1 MRPGWIVA
9 LALLMIG
16 ICLPAAGPQAAGDAG
31 AAAQARSGPL
41 LPDPIERAEQQRLE
55 LGRRL
60 RLRQALLRPAD
71 ARTRMQDRYDVLSY
85 RLDLRIPDPTIEVI
99 YGDLTARVRV
109 TDGPLDTLLLDLHD
123 NMVVDSVFVDSRIA
137 GYAQD
142 GYDLVILPTT
152 PAAQGGMTEARVFY
166 HGHPVET
173 GEVAFTFGSRGN
185 IPVIWTLS
193 EPFGAREW
201 WPCKDRPDDKA
212 DSVDVIVRVPESLV
226 ASSNGILVSNTLE
239 ADELRAFHWK
249 HRYPITTYLVC
260 VNVSNYV
267 VLDDFFV
274 QATGDTLPIEHYV
287 YPEKIAQAREDF
299 SITPLALRY
308 FEESFGSYPFGNEK
322 YGHTL
327 FPWGG
332 GMEHQTNTSYGASL
346 VRGDHAYDYI
356 LVHELAHQWWGDMVS
371 PADWRDIWLNEG
383 FASYAEALWAEHRY
397 GRNALAQYMTQ
408 TQYVAEPSGRVY
420 DPDDLFDPSVVYNK
434 GAWVLHMLRGIVG
447 DSLFH
452 EVLAQYRARTA
463 YRSTTTAEFQSIA
476 EEVTGRDLDF
486 FFEPWL
492 YGNGRPAYAA
502 SFLSIGSA
510 GAPRVAVHLTQTQRN
525 LPYFPMPVDLDVKLE
540 GGDAIRVRVY
550 NDPMHED
557 YEFDLP
563 DAPASVSV
571 DPDSWILKFTTS
583 SIYTLNITTTDLP
596 EAVAGDSIH
605 VQLQGRGGNL
615 PYRWATQGPSP
626 GGVTLDPDTGLL
638 TGAAPD
644 SGLYS
649 FRVSLTDAA
658 EGSDTQL
665 YQWRVHPVP
674 PDTTD
679 VPVPGPLSLRVGP
692 NPAHIGASMSIQ
704 APLGASVALTI
715 YDLRGR
721 EVRKLWNGDVPAR
734 PISWDGRDERGKKV
748 ASGIYFCRLTGPGGA
763 VVRRVVWLR

>member
-1 MRPGWIVA
+1 MLGASVEGSMRPRLLVV
-9 LALLMIG
+9 LALMFWIF
-16 ICLPAAGPQAAGDAG
+16 LPAARGQVRP
-31 AAAQARSGPL
+31 P
-41 LPDPIERAEQQRLE
+41 LPDPVARAAQQRLE
-55 LGRRL
+55 LARKFRL
-60 RLRQALLRPAD
+60 HQALRRPAD
-71 ARTRMQDRYDVLSY
+71 ARSRMQDRYDVLFY
-85 RLDLRIPDPTIEVI
+85 RLDLRIPDPTVEVI

-109 TDGPLDTLLLDLHD
+109 VDGPLDTLLFDLHD
-123 NMVVDSVFVDSRIA
+123 NMVVDSVFVD
-137 GYAQD
+137 AQRAD
-142 GYDLVILPTT
+142 FVQNWYDLAVVPQT
-152 PAAQGGMTEARVFY
+152 PAAQGGVTEARVYY

-173 GEVAFTFGSRGN
+173 GEAAFTFGSRGN

-226 ASSNGILVSNTLE
+226 ASSNGVLVSNTLE

-267 VLDDFFV
+267 VLDDYFV
-274 QATGDTLPIEHYV
+274 QASGDTLPIEHYV
-287 YPEKIAQAREDF
+287 YPEKVAQAREDF
-299 SITPLALRY
+299 SITPLALRF
-308 FEESFGSYPFGNEK
+308 FEESFGPYPFGREK
-322 YGHTL
+322 YGHTI

-332 GMEHQTNTSYGASL
+332 GMEHQTNTSYGSGL

-356 LVHELAHQWWGDMVS
+356 LVHELSHQWWGDMVS

-397 GRNALAQYMTQ
+397 GAEALGQYMTQ
-408 TQYVAEPSGRVY
+408 AQYVAEPSGRVY
-420 DPDDLFDPSVVYNK
+420 DPEDLFDPSVVYNK

-452 EVLAQYRARTA
+452 DVLAEYRERTA
-463 YRSTTTAEFQSIA
+463 YRSTTTSEFQAIA
-476 EEVTGRDLDF
+476 EEVSGQDLDY

-492 YGNGRPAYAA
+492 YGNGRPAYAV
-502 SFLSIGSA
+502 SFLSVGSA
-510 GAPRVAVHLTQTQRN
+510 GAPRVAVHLTQTQRD
-525 LPYFPMPVDLDVKLE
+525 LPYFPMPVDLRMRL
-540 GGDAIRVRVY
+540 GSGDAVRFRVM
-550 NDPMHED
+550 NDANHED
-557 YEFDLP
+557 YEFALLDT
-563 DAPASVSV
+563 VTTVTV
-571 DPDSWILKFTTS
+571 DPDNWILKFTTMS
-583 SIYTLNITTTDLP
+583 NYTLNITTTDLP

-615 PYRWATQGPSP
+615 PYRWTTQGPSP

-665 YQWRVHPVP
+665 YQWKVHPVP
-674 PDTTD
+674 PDTTE

-692 NPAHIGASMSIQ
+692 SPAHLTTSMSLQ
-704 APLGASVALTI
+704 APLGAQVALTI
-715 YDLRGR
+715 LDLHGR
-721 EVRKLWNGDVPAR
+721 EVRKLWSGGVPAQ
-734 PISWDGRDERGKKV
+734 PISWDGRNDRGLKV

-763 VVRRVVWLR
+763 VTRRIVWLR